1 MTRSPL
7 RNKFLNSKCN
17 LDRRA
22 YNRQRN
28 ICVSLI
34 RQEKNRSFVTNNLEK
49 HKAITSVNR
58 MQLKL
63 NNQKSEEACLDKKSR
78 LISVLSIL
86 KITDKIRKPKRMK

>member
-49 HKAITSVNR
+49 RKGITSVNR
-58 MQLKL
+58 MQLKP

-86 KITDKIRKPKRMK
+86 KITDKIRKPK

>member
-49 HKAITSVNR
+49 HKGITSVNR
-58 MQLKL
+58 MQLKQL
-63 NNQKSEEACLDKKSR
+63 KPNNQKSEEACLDKKSR

-86 KITDKIRKPKRMK
+86 KITDKIRKPK

>member
-34 RQEKNRSFVTNNLEK
+34 RQEKNRSSVTNNLEK
-49 HKAITSVNR
+49 NKGITSVNR
-58 MQLKL
+58 MQLKP

-86 KITDKIRKPKRMK
+86 KITDKIRKPK

>member
-1 MTRSPL
+1 MSRSPL

-49 HKAITSVNR
+49 HKGITSVNR
-58 MQLKL
+58 MQLKP

-86 KITDKIRKPKRMK
+86 KITDKIRKPK